1 MSEKTDTPTE
11 RFYLVFKAVRESLP
25 SDGNLIPYNAQ
36 TVVKAR
42 DAEDACRQV
51 AEAIGSIGGFVAV
64 ECEPVAL
71 NLTPSRLVLTPP
83 EPDVPPRFPS

>member
-1 MSEKTDTPTE
+1 MSNEK
-11 RFYLVFKAVRESLP
+11 FYLVFRAVRETVP

-36 TVVKAR
+36 TVVKAT

-71 NLTPSRLVLTPP
+71 NLTPTRLSLTPSA
-83 EPDVPPRFPS
+83 PDKPPRSS